1 MEQYQK
7 DKLLK
12 MVVWIA
18 ILTITI
24 IIWQQILI
32 LLFLTET

>member
-1 MEQYQK
+1 MNKFTK

-12 MVVWIA
+12 IAVWTA

-24 IIWQQILI
+24 TLWYQILI
-32 LLFLTET
+32 HLFLIEK

>member
-1 MEQYQK
+1 MKQYQK
-7 DKLLK
+7 GKLLK
-12 MVVWIA
+12 IVVWTA

-32 LLFLTET
+32 RLFLIEA

>member
-1 MEQYQK
+1 MNKHTK

-12 MVVWIA
+12 IVVWTA

-32 LLFLTET
+32 RLFLIEA

>member
-1 MEQYQK
+1 MKQYQK

-12 MVVWIA
+12 IVVWTA

-32 LLFLTET
+32 RLFLIEA

>member
-1 MEQYQK
+1 MKQYQK
-7 DKLLK
+7 NKLLK
-12 MVVWIA
+12 IVVWTA

-32 LLFLTET
+32 RLCLIEA

>member
-1 MEQYQK
+1 MKQYQK

-12 MVVWIA
+12 IAVWTA

-32 LLFLTET
+32 RLFLTEM

>member
-1 MEQYQK
+1 MKQYQK

-12 MVVWIA
+12 IVVWTA

-32 LLFLTET
+32 RLFLTEM